1 MTLDPETN
9 VDPDDNRRRRLHEW
23 LFLLLRYAITRDPPD
38 RAAVLAMA
46 DELDSL
52 GVRWRPAAPQ
62 FFLQTSHEV
71 CDAILASGDR
81 RTAALRKHA
90 ARIEHV
96 RLRRAFLAAIDIP
109 LRSDAPEET
118 TGRAS
123 REHLW
128 LGLAK
133 R

>member
-1 MTLDPETN
+1 MM
-9 VDPDDNRRRRLHEW
+9 PDSEPDEGRRRRLHEW
-23 LFLLLRYAITRDPPD
+23 LFLLLRFAVTRDPTD
-38 RAAVLAMA
+38 RAAALAMA

-52 GVRWRPAAPQ
+52 GMRWRPAAPR
-62 FFLQTSHEV
+62 FFLTASQEV
-71 CDAILASGDR
+71 CDAILASGDW

-109 LRSDAPEET
+109 LRSNAPEET
-118 TGRAS
+118 MQRAS